1 MRLMTYNIRSGR
13 GVDGRLNLDR
23 IARVIEA
30 EQPDVVALQEVDL
43 SRRRTRNLDQA
54 GWLAREL
61 GLHHI
66 FGAARSWKQGAYG
79 NALLSRFELVDWQPW
94 LLPRPG
100 RLPVESR
107 GVLQATLR
115 TPMGLVRVWN
125 THLGLL
131 APERRLQVAYLVQN
145 LALEAPLIV
154 CGDFNAR
161 PRSKELLGLQEV
173 LQRVPTQRTFPGF
186 LPVVQLDHVF
196 HCPMLQPLH
205 HYVVRTPLSR
215 RASDHLPLVVDLAPF
230 PSENGL
236 KQTGQLD
243 AGLE

>member
-1 MRLMTYNIRSGR
+1 MTYNIHSGR
-13 GVDGRLNLDR
+13 GLDGRLNLER
-23 IARVIEA
+23 IARVIAA
-30 EQPDVVALQEVDL
+30 ERPDVVALQEVDF

-79 NALLSRFELVDWQPW
+79 NALLSRFELVDWQPL

-107 GVLQATLR
+107 GLLQATLR
-115 TPMGLVRVWN
+115 TPIGLVGVWN

-131 APERRLQVAYLVQN
+131 APERRLQVAYLVKH
-145 LALEAPLIV
+145 LAWEAPLVV

-161 PRSKELLGLQEV
+161 PRSKELLGLEAF
-173 LQRVPTQRTFPGF
+173 LQRVPSQRTFPGI
-186 LPVVQLDHVF
+186 LPFMQLDHVF

-205 HYVVRTPLSR
+205 HYVVRTATAR
-215 RASDHLPLVVDLAPF
+215 QASDHLPLVVDLAPLGAAS
-230 PSENGL
+230 SENR
-236 KQTGQLD
+236 
-243 AGLE
+243 LEKSG